1 MTRSVAWTVP
11 VELAELL
18 ALPGVSGYEDPVRD
32 YLLERVQAFGDP
44 VADAMGNLRLTLG
57 DHGPRILI
65 VAHMDE
71 IGLVV
76 SGIDEDGSVRFEKVG
91 TIDDR
96 LLAGRHVTLHTRT
109 GALAGVIGA
118 VPPHHGGSA
127 GANPATLAIDVGAA
141 SAAEVAAFGV
151 RVLDSVSFDKF
162 PRVMHGTRLNCRA
175 VDDRVGCALVLWA
188 CRYAA
193 GRDLGARITFAW
205 SVQEEVGLR
214 GAQGLAHGGERYDV
228 IVPVDACASTDGPNH
243 PRRLACFP
251 LGAGP
256 VLRMID
262 HGSFASPKLAAWLS
276 ALAERHGLPLQ
287 AGVTGG
293 ETDGVPLQVTGAH
306 MVPLTIAMRY
316 VHSLA
321 ETCDLRDVDHARQ
334 LLERLIDEAQWV
346 PLATR

>member
-1 MTRSVAWTVP
+1 MTRPAAWTVP
-11 VELAELL
+11 QELAELL
-18 ALPGVSGYEDPVRD
+18 ALPGVSGYEDPVRAH
-32 YLLERVQAFGDP
+32 LLERVRAFGEP
-44 VADAMGNLRLTLG
+44 VTDAMGNLRVTLG
-57 DHGPRILI
+57 DHGPRVLI

-76 SGIDEDGSVRFEKVG
+76 SGIDEDGAVRFEKVG

-96 LLAGRHVTLHTRT
+96 LLSGRHVTLHTRA
-109 GALAGVIGA
+109 GALAGVVGA
-118 VPPHHGGSA
+118 VPPHHGGSV
-127 GANPATLAIDVGAA
+127 GASPATLAIDVGAS
-141 SAAEVAAFGV
+141 SAAEAGAFGV
-151 RVLDSVSFDKF
+151 RVLDPVTFDKF
-162 PRVMHGTRLNCRA
+162 PRVMNGTRLNCRA
-175 VDDRVGCALVLWA
+175 IDDRVGCALVLWA

-193 GRDLGARITFAW
+193 GRPLGARITFAW

-214 GAQGLAHGGERYDV
+214 GAQGLALGGDRFDV

-251 LGAGP
+251 LGSGP

-262 HGSFASPKLAAWLS
+262 HGSFASRELAAWLR

-306 MVPLTIAMRY
+306 MVPLTIPMRY

-321 ETCDLRDVDHARQ
+321 ETCDLRDVDHARR
-334 LLERLIDEAQWV
+334 LLERLIDEAHGA
-346 PLATR
+346 PLAVR